1 MKKILVVDDE
11 FSIRE
16 YYKEFLTDNG
26 YEVIL
31 ASGGEEGLEL
41 FQTEKPDLVLLDIS
55 MPDIN
60 GMDVLKQMKKT
71 YEKIP
76 VFLLTAYEQYKRN
89 FASLYAEEYLVK
101 NKRPDFILK
110 KIKDYTEGIQKAMSI
125 NSEEIQ

>member
-1 MKKILVVDDE
+1 MKKVLVVDDE

-16 YYKEFLTDNG
+16 YYKEFLNDNG

-31 ASGGEEGLEL
+31 ASNGEEGLKA
-41 FQTEKPDLVLLDIS
+41 FKSDKPDLVLLDIS

-60 GMDVLKQMKKT
+60 GMDILKEMKKT
-71 YEKIP
+71 NETIP

-101 NKRPDFILK
+101 NKRPEFILK
-110 KIKDYTEGIQKAMSI
+110 KIKEYMEGIQRAMSMTPKDI
-125 NSEEIQ
+125 